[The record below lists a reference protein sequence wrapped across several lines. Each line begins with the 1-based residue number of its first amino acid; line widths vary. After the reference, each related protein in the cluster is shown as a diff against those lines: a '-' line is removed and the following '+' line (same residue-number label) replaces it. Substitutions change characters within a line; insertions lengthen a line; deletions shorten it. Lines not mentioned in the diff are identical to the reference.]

1 MKLRKTAVL
10 TDTMSPDFYFPLW
23 YRYYESQFGAESIH
37 VMTLSGLKEALSGFS
52 LGSVTEMEPSY
63 DDGVRLAAIS
73 ERVSELLQCNDYVI
87 HVDTDE
93 FLIPDPLKHESLS
106 AYIETLEL
114 DYVSARGFEVFQH
127 RSEPPLTM
135 ERPILVHQRRHAF
148 ALAAMNKTCITAVPL
163 TWNRGF
169 HHCSRPPQF
178 DDVFL
183 FHMKRADA
191 AQTISWNAYLST
203 HIQNDE
209 YARSYYQTP
218 PEALTGFLSDLSGR
232 PVEEGRLVMY
242 RDEFHREFL
251 DKTNFNEQSGLYE
264 YAYTIETRN
273 VAIPDYYAGLL

>member
-1 MKLRKTAVL
+1 MHRKTAVL
-10 TDTMSPDFYFPLW
+10 TDTMSPAFYFPLW
-23 YRYYESQFGAESIH
+23 YRHYASQFGADSIH
-37 VMTLSGLKEALSGFS
+37 VMTLAGLKDAFSGFA
-52 LGSVTEMEPSY
+52 LGSVTEMDPSY

-73 ERVSELLQCNDYVI
+73 QRVAALLESNDYVI

-106 AYIETLEL
+106 TYIESLEL
-114 DYVSARGFEVFQH
+114 DYVTARGLEIFQH
-127 RSEPPLTM
+127 RSEPPLAM

-183 FHMKRADA
+183 FHMKRADV
-191 AQTISWNAYLST
+191 AQIINWNAYLSK
-203 HIQNDE
+203 HIRNDE

-218 PEALTGFLSDLSGR
+218 AETVTGFLRDLSRR
-232 PVEEGRLVMY
+232 PVEEGRSVLY
-242 RDEFHREFL
+242 REEFHREFL
-251 DKTNFNEQSGLYE
+251 DKTNFNERSGLYE

-273 VAIPDYYAGLL
+273 VAIPEYYAGLL